1 MELKTYLI
9 ITYYSFQILKV
20 LFIFSKNDPTMNK
33 IISRWWVW
41 LVGAGIALLA
51 ELAHELIENSEWMIQ
66 DC

>member
-1 MELKTYLI
+1 M
-9 ITYYSFQILKV
+9 S
-20 LFIFSKNDPTMNK
+20 N

-51 ELAHELIENSEWMIQ
+51 ELAHEIIENSEWMIQ